1 MPGSDNVAFG
11 TALAQSSFQMTEN
24 AEIAV
29 IGYGAGNIGSVLNMI
44 KHVGG
49 AAEVARDARAVLGA
63 RKILLP
69 GVGSFDNAMT
79 RLDDLGLIEPLKERA
94 SAGVPFLGVC
104 LGMQLLANRSEEGKL
119 EGLGLIPGKVR
130 RFQFEAENTSLKI
143 PHMGWN
149 RASPAKD
156 HALIAGLGDDA
167 RFYFV
172 HSFFFEC
179 EDSDSTLLRSS
190 YGGPFTSGVQRGN
203 VMGVQFHPE
212 KSHRYG
218 MQLIKNFVGI

>member
-1 MPGSDNVAFG
+1 MI
-11 TALAQSSFQMTEN
+11 T
-24 AEIAV
+24 V
-29 IGYGAGNIGSVLNMI
+29 IDYGAGNIGSVLNMI

-49 AAEVARDARAVLGA
+49 VAEVVCEAQSVLSA
-63 RKILLP
+63 HKILLP

-79 RLDDLGLIEPLKERA
+79 RLKNLKLIQPLKERA
-94 SAGVPFLGVC
+94 AQGTPFLGIC

-119 EGLGLIPGKVR
+119 EGLGLIPGEVR
-130 RFQFEAENTSLKI
+130 RFQFLGEDASLKI

-149 RASPAKD
+149 RASPAKG
-156 HALIAGLGDDA
+156 HPLIAGLGNDA

-172 HSFFFEC
+172 HSYFFDC
-179 EDSDSTLLRSS
+179 EDSDNTLLRSS
-190 YGGPFTSGVQRGN
+190 YGGAFTSGVQRGN

>member
-1 MPGSDNVAFG
+1 
-11 TALAQSSFQMTEN
+11 MTGN
-24 AEIAV
+24 SV
-29 IGYGAGNIGSVLNMI
+29 ITVIDYGAGNIGSVLNMI

-49 AAEVARDARAVLGA
+49 AAEVARDAHGVLGA

-69 GVGSFDNAMT
+69 GVGSFDNAMR
-79 RLDDLGLIEPLKERA
+79 RLDALGLIDPLKERA
-94 SAGVPFLGVC
+94 AQGSPFLGIC

-119 EGLGLIPGKVR
+119 EGLGLIPGQVR
-130 RFQFEAENTSLKI
+130 RFQFVGEDASLKI

-149 RASPAKD
+149 RASPTKD
-156 HALIAGLGDDA
+156 HTLIAGLGDDA

-172 HSFFFEC
+172 HSYFFDC
-179 EDSDSTLLRSS
+179 EDPDNTLLRSS
-190 YGGPFTSGVQRGN
+190 YGGAFTSGIQRGN

>member
-1 MPGSDNVAFG
+1 MI
-11 TALAQSSFQMTEN
+11 T
-24 AEIAV
+24 V
-29 IGYGAGNIGSVLNMI
+29 IDYGAGNIGSVLNMI

-49 AAEVARDARAVLGA
+49 TAEVAREASGVLCA

-79 RLDDLGLIEPLKERA
+79 RLANLGLIEPLKVRA
-94 SAGVPFLGVC
+94 AEGAPFLGIC
-104 LGMQLLANRSEEGKL
+104 LGMQLLANRSEEGTL

-130 RFQFEAENTSLKI
+130 RFRFEGEAVSLKI

-149 RASPAKD
+149 RVTPTLEHPLS
-156 HALIAGLGDDA
+156 AGLGADA

-172 HSFFFEC
+172 HSYYFDC
-179 EDSDSTLLRSS
+179 ENPDNSLLRSF
-190 YGGPFTSGVQRGN
+190 YGVPFTSGIQRAN

>member
-1 MPGSDNVAFG
+1 MI
-11 TALAQSSFQMTEN
+11 T
-24 AEIAV
+24 V
-29 IGYGAGNIGSVLNMI
+29 IDYGAGNIGSVLNMI

-49 AAEVARDARAVLGA
+49 VADVACDVNGVLRAS
-63 RKILLP
+63 KILLP

-79 RLDDLGLIEPLKERA
+79 RLASLDLIEPLKERA
-94 SAGVPFLGVC
+94 AEGTPILGIC

-119 EGLGLIPGKVR
+119 EGLGLIPGRVC
-130 RFQFEAENTSLKI
+130 RFHFVGEDASLKI

-156 HALIAGLGDDA
+156 HPLIAGLDEDA

-172 HSFFFEC
+172 HSYFFEC
-179 EDSDSTLLRSS
+179 EDPNNTLLQSS
-190 YGGPFTSGVQRGN
+190 YGRTFTSGIQRAN
-203 VMGVQFHPE
+203 VMGLQFHPE

>member
-1 MPGSDNVAFG
+1 MNSDFDMI
-11 TALAQSSFQMTEN
+11 S
-24 AEIAV
+24 V
-29 IGYGAGNIGSVLNMI
+29 IDYGAGNIGSVLNMI

-49 AAEVARDARAVLGA
+49 TAQVVSNAAGVLEA
-63 RKILLP
+63 KKILLP
-69 GVGSFDNAMT
+69 GVGSFDNAVT
-79 RLDDLGLIEPLKERA
+79 RLANLGLIEPLRA
-94 SAGVPFLGVC
+94 RAAEGTPFLGIC
-104 LGMQLLANRSEEGKL
+104 LGMQLLANRSEEGRL

-130 RFQFEAENTSLKI
+130 HFRFEGEAASLKI

-149 RASPAKD
+149 RVTPIVD
-156 HALIAGLGDDA
+156 HPLSSGLGADA

-172 HSFFFEC
+172 HSYYFDC
-179 EDSDSTLLRSS
+179 ENPDNAMLRSF
-190 YGGPFTSGVQRGN
+190 YGVPFTSGVQCGN